1 MSENSVAPLS
11 VKQKRLRHDERR
23 QQIIETTLACLAR
36 DGADGTS
43 LRSVC
48 RQAGVAPSLVTHFFA
63 GWHDLLTAAYTMLT
77 ERFMSQLSPL
87 LTMQFPSA
95 RIRMDQVILRYLST
109 DWIGENTIG
118 ATMAFWQL
126 ARSVVD
132 LRPQFSKSLRDRTRL
147 LKKALSALVEET
159 GTTVDVNELTACLI
173 LLLDGIW
180 LELSTN
186 PGNIRET
193 RARQICWFWLDT
205 ALAPSQDGA
214 KPPTVKL
221 KRPRARPVP

>member
-1 MSENSVAPLS
+1 
-11 VKQKRLRHDERR
+11 
-23 QQIIETTLACLAR
+23 
-36 DGADGTS
+36 
-43 LRSVC
+43 
-48 RQAGVAPSLVTHFFA
+48 
-63 GWHDLLTAAYTMLT
+63 
-77 ERFMSQLSPL
+77 
-87 LTMQFPSA
+87 
-95 RIRMDQVILRYLST
+95 
-109 DWIGENTIG
+109 
-118 ATMAFWQL
+118 
-126 ARSVVD
+126 
-132 LRPQFSKSLRDRTRL
+132 
-147 LKKALSALVEET
+147 
-159 GTTVDVNELTACLI
+159 VNELTACLI